1 MDWTQDDGGSPHS
14 GHYSASAAA
23 LVASGKWQVASGKWQ
38 VEIHHADALVTF
50 LNMTM
55 L

>member
-1 MDWTQDDGGSPHS
+1 MDWTQDDGGSLHS
-14 GHYSASAAA
+14 GHHSASAAA
-23 LVASGKWQVASGKWQ
+23 PAASGKWQ

>member
-23 LVASGKWQVASGKWQ
+23 LVASGKWQVASGKWKS
-38 VEIHHADALVTF
+38 
-50 LNMTM
+50 TM
-55 L
+55 QTRLSHSSI

>member
-23 LVASGKWQVASGKWQ
+23 LVASGKWKS
-38 VEIHHADALVTF
+38 
-50 LNMTM
+50 TM
-55 L
+55 QTRLSHSSI

>member
-1 MDWTQDDGGSPHS
+1 MDWTQDDGDSPTP
-14 GHYSASAAA
+14 GTTAP
-23 LVASGKWQVASGKWQ
+23 VRRRWRQVASGKWQ
-38 VEIHHADALVTF
+38 VEIHHAGALVTF

>member
-1 MDWTQDDGGSPHS
+1 MDWTQDDGGSLHLA
-14 GHYSASAAA
+14 HSASAVAA
-23 LVASGKWQVASGKWQ
+23 AWSAVGKWQ

>member
-14 GHYSASAAA
+14 GHHSASAAA
-23 LVASGKWQVASGKWQ
+23 LVASGKWQ